1 LGGTI
6 AVEETVTATEI
17 KFPPDTLMAE
27 VGLSVTVTSLYTL
40 VSLGLIFA
48 FT

>member
-1 LGGTI
+1 
-6 AVEETVTATEI
+6 VTAREI
-17 KFPPDTLMAE
+17 KLPSDTAMAE
-27 VGLSVTVTSLYTL
+27 IRLGVTVTSLYTL

>member
-1 LGGTI
+1 
-6 AVEETVTATEI
+6 VTARAI
-17 KFPPDTLMAE
+17 KLPSDNAMAE
-27 VGLSVTVTSLYTL
+27 VRLGVTVTSLYTL